1 MHGDP
6 FQKSRVITSST
17 LICFL
22 PVPRHGIEIP
32 ASTTRNCG
40 SKRGTEQRDGI
51 RNARR
56 ASFHRCREGERR
68 RRREVA
74 TGRQVAK
81 RNTNRNP
88 NTGTKGRGE
97 ASWWTVIE
105 VQGPWK
111 WELRRSFGGDGRN
124 DPRKNR
130 ETRMEGKRCNGKF
143 QRKRG
148 KKRNGGKRNRTDVE
162 IEKEFWARIPGI
174 CGRGGQ
180 VFIVTVFR
188 VLNVGECSNA

>member
-1 MHGDP
+1 MQPED
-6 FQKSRVITSST
+6 RWRNVI
-17 LICFL
+17 L
-22 PVPRHGIEIP
+22 IEIQ
-32 ASTTRNCG
+32 TR
-40 SKRGTEQRDGI
+40 EQR
-51 RNARR
+51 
-56 ASFHRCREGERR
+56 EG
-68 RRREVA
+68 
-74 TGRQVAK
+74 G
-81 RNTNRNP
+81 
-88 NTGTKGRGE
+88 

-111 WELRRSFGGDGRN
+111 WKLRRSFGGDGRN

-174 CGRGGQ
+174 CGGRGS

-188 VLNVGECSNA
+188 VLNVGEVECLKLKLGCIGVKIEKKNFSRK